1 MLGKR
6 RTKKNNHCW
15 RIRNSNQS
23 KKTRE
28 KQLIRKKDFV
38 ADDKSEWLKIKSG
51 TSFTYS
57 PASKTLRIVK
67 K

>member
-1 MLGKR
+1 MLGKMKV
-6 RTKKNNHCW
+6 KKNNRSW
-15 RIRNSNQS
+15 RLKNSNQY
-23 KKTRE
+23 KKTRQ
-28 KQLIRKKDFV
+28 KQLLREKDFV

>member
-1 MLGKR
+1 MLGKTKR
-6 RTKKNNHCW
+6 RYNNRTW
-15 RIRNSNQS
+15 TLRDSNQMS
-23 KKTRE
+23 KRRE
-28 KQLIRKKDFV
+28 KKCLREKDFV
-38 ADDKSEWLKIKSG
+38 ADDKSEWLNIKSG

>member
-1 MLGKR
+1 MLGKMKV
-6 RTKKNNHCW
+6 KKNNRSW
-15 RIRNSNQS
+15 NLKNSNQYQ
-23 KKTRE
+23 KFRQ
-28 KQLIRKKDFV
+28 KQLLRKKDFV
-38 ADDKSEWLKIKSG
+38 ADDKSERLKIKSG

>member
-1 MLGKR
+1 MLGKVR
-6 RTKKNNHCW
+6 VKSKSRAWNLKSANKSTKD
-15 RIRNSNQS
+15 
-23 KKTRE
+23 RE
-28 KQLIRKKDFV
+28 KQLIREKDFV
-38 ADDKSEWLKIKSG
+38 ANNNSEWLKIKSG